1 MTIGHY
7 MNKSTKQKERKVILK
22 MATSKQTAKK
32 TEPPVQ
38 TCRHQWMTVPGDDP
52 YHNKVICIKCG
63 AEKKGG
69 DD

>member
-1 MTIGHY
+1 
-7 MNKSTKQKERKVILK
+7 
-22 MATSKQTAKK
+22 MATSKQTTKK
-32 TEPPVQ
+32 TEQTPPVQ

>member
-22 MATSKQTAKK
+22 MATSKQTKK

-38 TCRHQWMTVPGDDP
+38 TCRHQWMTVPGNDP